1 MKKRTKAEK
10 RAEKLAAERIDK
22 MIESSFR
29 RVACGVQINIM
40 DIHKV
45 FTAGRAA
52 LAAGQDLDTAI
63 RAIVAVLR
71 VN

>member
-52 LAAGQDLDTAI
+52 LAAGKDLDTAI
-63 RAIVAVLR
+63 REIVAVLR

>member
-1 MKKRTKAEK
+1 MKKRTIQRKG
-10 RAEKLAAERIDK
+10 RGQIDSQ
-22 MIESSFR
+22 IEDSFR
-29 RVACGVQINIM
+29 SVANGVQMNIM

-52 LAAGQDLDTAI
+52 LAEGKDLDTAI
-63 RAIVAVLR
+63 REIVAVLR